1 MAGTAILEREIV
13 KRGEE
18 QDSAVS
24 AAALEHSRRIAENY
38 NFLRFPAPETRER
51 TEAEEKPAAPAKDYA
66 ARRIADYTPVQTP
79 AKKKLFEGLVY
90 KNGELVGTLP
100 APAVAPKQEA
110 ATVTLPAPAVSDEE
124 DALPTRRTM
133 ETLRRGNAVAE
144 KEETQFLSALSAKTK
159 AVLIAIAVAVVLAF
173 VIICVNTSIIG
184 SLDVKI
190 ADYRLRAAEQQRNY
204 QTLTEQLADA
214 QDPERIAEWA
224 IENGFV
230 LGE

>member
-38 NFLRFPAPETRER
+38 NFLRFPASDTRTQTR
-51 TEAEEKPAAPAKDYA
+51 TEERSTAPAKDYA
-66 ARRIADYTPVQTP
+66 ARRIADYTPVQAP
-79 AKKKLFEGLVY
+79 AKKNLFEGLVY
-90 KNGELVGTLP
+90 KDGELVGTLP
-100 APAVAPKQEA
+100 APVVAPKQET
-110 ATVTLPAPAVSDEE
+110 ATVTLPAPADEE

-173 VIICVNTSIIG
+173 VIICVNTSVIG

-190 ADYRLRAAEQQRNY
+190 ADYRLRAAEQQQNY